1 VQKDKCLSV
10 FIFPSA
16 AFTSPEWLVKKILLF
31 SFNTVKK
38 IEQEIFMGFIIVMCV
53 AIWGLKIIFSGD

>member
-1 VQKDKCLSV
+1 MPFCFYIPFCCIYQSGVAGK
-10 FIFPSA
+10 
-16 AFTSPEWLVKKILLF
+16 KKILLF